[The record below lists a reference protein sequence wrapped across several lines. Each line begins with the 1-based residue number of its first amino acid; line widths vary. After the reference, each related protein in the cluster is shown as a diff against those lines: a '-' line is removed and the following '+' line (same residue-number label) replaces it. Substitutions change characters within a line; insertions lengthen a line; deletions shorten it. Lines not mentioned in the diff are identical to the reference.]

1 MTYRYF
7 NNETTRSSVLKAVAD
22 TSNEKAW
29 KRLFDL
35 YAGFVFSIAR
45 SKGLTI
51 TDSDDIVQNV
61 FVDLARNLPQFNYD
75 RTKGRFRSYLIG
87 LVNWRVTDKLRAG
100 KRDVDFKSQYGEDM
114 KGAVAED
121 DGSFLENEWRAA
133 AMEEA
138 LRRIKD
144 EVNPDHFAAFVAST
158 IEGQDTE
165 TVMNLYSITRDNLY
179 QIRKRLTLKLKEA
192 TQAVLEEMDNPS
204 TP

>member
-22 TSNEKAW
+22 TSNENAW

-45 SKGLTI
+45 SKGLTV

-87 LVNWRVTDKLRAG
+87 LVNWRVTDKLRAS

-121 DGSFLENEWRAA
+121 DGSFLEDEWRAA
-133 AMEEA
+133 AIEEA

-144 EVNPDHFAAFVAST
+144 DVNPDHFAAFVAST

>member
-45 SKGLTI
+45 SKGLTV

-192 TQAVLEEMDNPS
+192 TQVVLEEMDNPS
-204 TP
+204 AP

>member
-45 SKGLTI
+45 SKGLTV

-87 LVNWRVTDKLRAG
+87 LVNWRVTDKLRAS

-121 DGSFLENEWRAA
+121 DGTFLENEWRAA

>member
-45 SKGLTI
+45 SKGLSV

-75 RTKGRFRSYLIG
+75 RSKGRFRSYLIG

-121 DGSFLENEWRAA
+121 DGSFLEDEWRAA

>member
-45 SKGLTI
+45 SKGLTV

-121 DGSFLENEWRAA
+121 DGSFLEDEWRAA

>member
-35 YAGFVFSIAR
+35 YAGFVFSVAR
-45 SKGLTI
+45 SKGLTV

-75 RTKGRFRSYLIG
+75 RTKGRFRSYLLG

-121 DGSFLENEWRAA
+121 DGIFLENEWRAA

>member
-1 MTYRYF
+1 MVKVNGTELDIAGKTVTEYLA
-7 NNETTRSSVLKAVAD
+7 TTNYDPKRIAVER
-22 TSNEKAW
+22 N
-29 KRLFDL
+29 
-35 YAGFVFSIAR
+35 G
-45 SKGLTI
+45 
-51 TDSDDIVQNV
+51 DIV
-61 FVDLARNLPQFNYD
+61 
-75 RTKGRFRSYLIG
+75 
-87 LVNWRVTDKLRAG
+87 
-100 KRDVDFKSQYGEDM
+100 FKSQYGEDM

-121 DGSFLENEWRAA
+121 DGTFLENEWRGA

-179 QIRKRLTLKLKEA
+179 QNRKRLTLKLKEA
-192 TQAVLEEMDNPS
+192 TQVVLEEMDNPS

>member
-45 SKGLTI
+45 SKGLTV

-100 KRDVDFKSQYGEDM
+100 KRDVDLKSQYGEDM

-121 DGSFLENEWRAA
+121 DGIFLEDEWRAA

>member
-144 EVNPDHFAAFVAST
+144 EVNSDHFAAFVAST

>member
-45 SKGLTI
+45 SKGLTV

-87 LVNWRVTDKLRAG
+87 LVNWRVTDKLRAS

-121 DGSFLENEWRAA
+121 DGSFLEDEWRAA

-158 IEGQDTE
+158 LEGQDTE

>member
-45 SKGLTI
+45 SKGLTV

-121 DGSFLENEWRAA
+121 DGIFLENEWRAA

-138 LRRIKD
+138 LRRIKE

>member
-45 SKGLTI
+45 SKGLTV

-75 RTKGRFRSYLIG
+75 RTEGRFRSYLIS

-158 IEGQDTE
+158 MEGQDTE
-165 TVMNLYSITRDNLY
+165 TVVDLYSITRDNLY

>member
-35 YAGFVFSIAR
+35 YAGFIFSIAR
-45 SKGLTI
+45 SKGLTV

-100 KRDVDFKSQYGEDM
+100 KRDIDFKSQYGEDM

>member
-45 SKGLTI
+45 SKGLTV

-75 RTKGRFRSYLIG
+75 RTKGRFRSYLIS
-87 LVNWRVTDKLRAG
+87 LVNWRVTDKLRAS
-100 KRDVDFKSQYGEDM
+100 KRDVDLKSQYGEDM

-121 DGSFLENEWRAA
+121 DGSFLEDEWRAA

>member
-45 SKGLTI
+45 SKGLTV

-121 DGSFLENEWRAA
+121 DGIFLENEWRAA

>member
-45 SKGLTI
+45 SKGLTV

-75 RTKGRFRSYLIG
+75 RTKGRFRYYLIG
-87 LVNWRVTDKLRAG
+87 LVNWRVTDKLRAS

-121 DGSFLENEWRAA
+121 DGNFLEDEWRAA

-179 QIRKRLTLKLKEA
+179 QIRKRLTLKLRE
-192 TQAVLEEMDNPS
+192 TTIQVLEEMENPS
-204 TP
+204 VT

>member
-45 SKGLTI
+45 SKGLTV

-100 KRDVDFKSQYGEDM
+100 KRDVDLKSQYGEDM

-121 DGSFLENEWRAA
+121 DGSFLEDEWRAA

>member
-45 SKGLTI
+45 SKGLSV

-61 FVDLARNLPQFNYD
+61 FVDLARNLPQFDYD

-100 KRDVDFKSQYGEDM
+100 KRDIDFKSQYGEDM

-121 DGSFLENEWRAA
+121 DGTFLENEWRAA

-158 IEGQDTE
+158 IEGQDTA

>member
-35 YAGFVFSIAR
+35 YAGFIFSIAR
-45 SKGLTI
+45 SKGLTV

-87 LVNWRVTDKLRAG
+87 LVNWRVTDKLRAS
-100 KRDVDFKSQYGEDM
+100 KRDIDFKSQYGEDM

-121 DGSFLENEWRAA
+121 DGIFLEDEWRAA

-165 TVMNLYSITRDNLY
+165 MVMNLYSITRDNLY

>member
-45 SKGLTI
+45 SKGLTV

-87 LVNWRVTDKLRAG
+87 LVNWRVTDKLRAS

-144 EVNPDHFAAFVAST
+144 EVKPDHFAAFVAST

-192 TQAVLEEMDNPS
+192 TQAVLAEMDNPS

>member
-45 SKGLTI
+45 SKGLTV

-100 KRDVDFKSQYGEDM
+100 KRDVELKSQYGEDM

-144 EVNPDHFAAFVAST
+144 DVNPDHFAAFVAST

>member
-45 SKGLTI
+45 SKGLTV

-100 KRDVDFKSQYGEDM
+100 KRDVDLKSQYGEDM

-121 DGSFLENEWRAA
+121 DGIFLENEWRAA

>member
-45 SKGLTI
+45 SKGLSI

-100 KRDVDFKSQYGEDM
+100 KRDIDFKSQYGEDM

-121 DGSFLENEWRAA
+121 DGSFLEDEWRAA

>member
-35 YAGFVFSIAR
+35 YAGFIFSIAR
-45 SKGLTI
+45 SKGLTV

-87 LVNWRVTDKLRAG
+87 LVNWRVTDKLRAS

-121 DGSFLENEWRAA
+121 DGSFLEDEWRAA

>member
-45 SKGLTI
+45 SKGLTV

-87 LVNWRVTDKLRAG
+87 LVNWRVTDKLRAS

-121 DGSFLENEWRAA
+121 DGSFLEDEWRAA
-133 AMEEA
+133 AIEEA

>member
-7 NNETTRSSVLKAVAD
+7 NDETTRSSVLKAVAD

-45 SKGLTI
+45 SKGLTV

-121 DGSFLENEWRAA
+121 DGSFLEDEWRAA

-192 TQAVLEEMDNPS
+192 TQSVLEEMDNPS

>member
-45 SKGLTI
+45 SKGLTV

-144 EVNPDHFAAFVAST
+144 EVNSDHFAAFVAST

-192 TQAVLEEMDNPS
+192 TQVVLEEMDNPS
-204 TP
+204 AP

>member
-45 SKGLTI
+45 SKGLSV

-100 KRDVDFKSQYGEDM
+100 KRDIDLKSQYGEDM
-114 KGAVAED
+114 KGAVAEE
-121 DGSFLENEWRAA
+121 DGSFLEDEWRAA

-144 EVNPDHFAAFVAST
+144 DVNPDHFAAFVAST

-192 TQAVLEEMDNPS
+192 TQAVLAEMDNPS

>member
-45 SKGLTI
+45 SKGLSV

-87 LVNWRVTDKLRAG
+87 LVNWRVADKLRAG

-192 TQAVLEEMDNPS
+192 TQAVLAEMDNPS

>member
-45 SKGLTI
+45 SKGLTV

-87 LVNWRVTDKLRAG
+87 LVNWRVADKLRAG

-121 DGSFLENEWRAA
+121 DGIFLENEWRAA